1 MAGFLGGY
9 LGAIFGIIGAVLL
22 SRMERLND
30 REQQSQFLVVTLYI
44 EKMEK
49 LLEYLLEIEAF
60 CGDIY
65 QDIIELEK
73 NYRSDSNE
81 EQIAIEKIFDD
92 NKEVQKKILKIKTL
106 YSYFS
111 GNDTYLIKVNQ
122 AFSEFVEQYR
132 EYVMRRDTETEKI
145 YNALDNFEVKL
156 NDAQAFATRE
166 ITLKLIAIQSTY
178 ADPKE
183 FVNEYQEG

>member
-1 MAGFLGGY
+1 M
-9 LGAIFGIIGAVLL
+9 
-22 SRMERLND
+22 
-30 REQQSQFLVVTLYI
+30 
-44 EKMEK
+44 
-49 LLEYLLEIEAF
+49 
-60 CGDIY
+60 
-65 QDIIELEK
+65 
-73 NYRSDSNE
+73 
-81 EQIAIEKIFDD
+81 
-92 NKEVQKKILKIKTL
+92 
-106 YSYFS
+106 
-111 GNDTYLIKVNQ
+111 NQ